1 MMEQHQK
8 TKVGK
13 RKRPE
18 EGCSQAVLQ
27 ETENGSAKKRP
38 VAVLEVPDTEGPAR
52 KKRKGA
58 EEQPRRRSP
67 RQRKDAKPDT
77 FATRYVLGEKLG
89 EGGFGSVFKGR
100 RISDSL
106 QVAIKIVQ
114 KLDDDRY
121 VQSPVELKDVP
132 VEVALLQIMNRPPIC
147 KTIIQLIEWFDE
159 PDRYILIL
167 ERPDPCKSLDSFLQD
182 HGGYVTED
190 MARDIMLQTVVAAFQ
205 CSKRGVL
212 HRDIKLENLLI
223 NPDTLAVKLI
233 DFGCGD
239 LIKKSGYDIFE
250 GTVEYCPPEFF
261 RKGRYHADPTT
272 VWSLGVL
279 MFRMVCG
286 YLPFA
291 KDDITSGALHFRDGL
306 SNVGKRKRPEEGCSQ
321 AVLQETENGSAKK
334 RPVAVLEVPDTE
346 GPARKKRKGA
356 EEQPRRRSPRQRKD
370 AKPDTFATRYVLGE
384 KLGEGGFGSVF
395 KGRRI
400 SDSLQV
406 AIKIVQKLEDDRYVQ
421 SPVELKD
428 VPVEVA
434 LLQIMNRPPI
444 CKTIIQLIEW
454 FDEPDRYILILER
467 PDPCKSL
474 DSFLQDHGGYV
485 TEDMA
490 RDIMLQTVVAAF
502 QCSKR
507 GVLHRDIKLENLLI
521 NPDTLALKLIDFGCG
536 DLIKKS
542 GYDIFEG
549 TVEYCPPEFFRKGRY
564 HADPTTV
571 WSLGVLM
578 FRMVCGY
585 LPFAKDDITS
595 GALHFRDGLSNEC
608 CDLIRWCLTRNPTR
622 RPNLQRIQQHYWL
635 RCNKPE
641 ILRKTAEV
649 EIVVISTDPCTN
661 TLLLT
666 ATMEELVIPAAVWS
680 GDIDAAVNALLLKV
694 AVMMEG

>member
-8 TKVGK
+8 TK
-13 RKRPE
+13 
-18 EGCSQAVLQ
+18 
-27 ETENGSAKKRP
+27 
-38 VAVLEVPDTEGPAR
+38 
-52 KKRKGA
+52 
-58 EEQPRRRSP
+58 
-67 RQRKDAKPDT
+67 
-77 FATRYVLGEKLG
+77 
-89 EGGFGSVFKGR
+89 
-100 RISDSL
+100 
-106 QVAIKIVQ
+106 
-114 KLDDDRY
+114 
-121 VQSPVELKDVP
+121 
-132 VEVALLQIMNRPPIC
+132 
-147 KTIIQLIEWFDE
+147 
-159 PDRYILIL
+159 
-167 ERPDPCKSLDSFLQD
+167 
-182 HGGYVTED
+182 
-190 MARDIMLQTVVAAFQ
+190 
-205 CSKRGVL
+205 
-212 HRDIKLENLLI
+212 
-223 NPDTLAVKLI
+223 
-233 DFGCGD
+233 
-239 LIKKSGYDIFE
+239 
-250 GTVEYCPPEFF
+250 
-261 RKGRYHADPTT
+261 
-272 VWSLGVL
+272 
-279 MFRMVCG
+279 
-286 YLPFA
+286 
-291 KDDITSGALHFRDGL
+291 
-306 SNVGKRKRPEEGCSQ
+306 VGKRKRPEEGCSQ

-521 NPDTLALKLIDFGCG
+521 NPDTLAVKLIDFGCG

-680 GDIDAAVNALLLKV
+680 GDIDTTVNALLLKV
-694 AVMMEG
+694 AVTMEG